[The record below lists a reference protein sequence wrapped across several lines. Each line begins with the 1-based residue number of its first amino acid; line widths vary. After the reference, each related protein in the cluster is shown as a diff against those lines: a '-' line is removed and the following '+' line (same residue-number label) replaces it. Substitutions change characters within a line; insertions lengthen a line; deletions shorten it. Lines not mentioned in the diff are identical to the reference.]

1 VDGKVIT
8 RLGTKADPNRQQ
20 ITLDGRPLEFQR
32 KTYIMLNKPAG
43 PITSLS
49 DPEGR
54 PVVMTLLQEV
64 KESLRPVGRLDA
76 ATEGLLLF
84 TNDGALAYRLT
95 HPRWGVEKIY
105 QAEVQGRPN
114 AATLRKL
121 RAGIPLEEGVTAPA
135 LVRLLP
141 RKTGRAIVELVI
153 HTGWRQ
159 QVRRMLAAVDHPVVR
174 LRRVQ
179 LGPLALGHLPPAK
192 WRRLSPAE
200 VAALWRAVEQPAKPL
215 QTLAGG
221 VVRTGRVTLPAL
233 KQDAHTRIRRGV
245 RPTRTRTF

>member
-1 VDGKVIT
+1 VDGKVVT
-8 RLGTKADPNRQQ
+8 RPGTKADPNLQQ
-20 ITLDGRPLEFQR
+20 IALDGRPLKFQR
-32 KTYIMLNKPAG
+32 KTYLMLNKPAG

-54 PVVMTLLQEV
+54 PVVMALLQEV
-64 KESLRPVGRLDA
+64 KEALRPVGRLDA

-95 HPRWGVEKIY
+95 HPKWGVEKVY

-114 AATLRKL
+114 AATLRRL
-121 RAGIPLEEGVTAPA
+121 RKGIPLEEGVTTAA
-135 LVRLLP
+135 RVRLLP

-159 QVRRMLAAVDHPVVR
+159 QVRRMLAAVEHPVVR

-192 WRRLSPAE
+192 WRRLNPGE
-200 VAALWRAVEQPAKPL
+200 VAALWRAVETPAERP

-221 VVRTGRVTLPAL
+221 AVRTGRTTLPAL
-233 KQDAHTRIRRGV
+233 KQEAHTRIRRGV